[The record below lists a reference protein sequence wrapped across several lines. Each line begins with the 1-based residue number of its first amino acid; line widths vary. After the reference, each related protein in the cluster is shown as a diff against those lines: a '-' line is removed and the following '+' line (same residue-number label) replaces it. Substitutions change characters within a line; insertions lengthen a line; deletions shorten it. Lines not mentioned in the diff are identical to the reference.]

1 MTRRFFIFDS
11 TRCFGCAGCVAACA
25 NANGTVPETAW
36 RNLHKLPPEDRQH
49 DTVYLSIACNH
60 CADPPCAR
68 AGPAEARL
76 PRTEAAAGLRKP
88 DPRAGCRY
96 GRRAWPYHEIRWDDT
111 QKVVRKCHFCHER
124 LARGEDPAC
133 VATCFAGAITQQA
146 ISSGEEPQAT
156 GREMLGFTH
165 HREASPSL
173 RFAHRKRGK

>member
-11 TRCFGCAGCVAACA
+11 TRCFGCAGCVAACI
-25 NANGTVPETAW
+25 NANGTVPGAAW

-68 AGPAEARL
+68 ACPTEALL
-76 PRTEAAAGLRKP
+76 PREEDGVVLHNP
-88 DPRAGCRY
+88 DRCVGCRY
-96 GRRAWPYHEIRWDDT
+96 CQMACPYDAIRWDAA

-146 ISSGEEPQAT
+146 ISSGEEPQAA